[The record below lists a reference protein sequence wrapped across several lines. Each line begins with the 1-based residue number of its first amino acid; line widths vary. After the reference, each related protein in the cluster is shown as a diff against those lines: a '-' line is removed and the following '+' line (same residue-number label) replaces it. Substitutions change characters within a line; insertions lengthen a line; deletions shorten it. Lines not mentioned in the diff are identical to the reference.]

1 MNRSDARGG
10 SSGSEP
16 KAPGP
21 IVCGVW
27 GIISRVKLAWY
38 RVVERMR
45 YGPVPDDDNGTRPLI
60 VVLDGVGRF
69 QFAPYMIRMV
79 CREAG
84 LGYAVVKFDWQY
96 GLVGEIW
103 TDLMWLRRNRV
114 QAARFARFVRQLKR
128 SHPNRTVHLFAFSG
142 GTGIATFAGKYL
154 ENRGLIETLILAQPA
169 LSPGYDLSDVLGAAK
184 RTYVLTSERD
194 NVILGLGTSLF
205 GTTDRVYG
213 RAAGLTGFVRPKGLP
228 AAGEAAYDRCHVLR
242 WGPSWLVE
250 GHTGGHAGCLARTF
264 LRRVLATVLDGT
276 WDGSETGIPRVK
288 PAEPA

>member
-1 MNRSDARGG
+1 MNRPDARRA
-10 SSGSEP
+10 SSGIEP

-21 IVCGVW
+21 IVCGIC
-27 GIISRVKLAWY
+27 GIISRAKLAWY
-38 RVVERMR
+38 RVAERMHH
-45 YGPVPDDDNGTRPLI
+45 GPVPDDDDGAEPVI

-84 LGYAVVKFDWQY
+84 LGHAVVKFDWQY

-103 TDLMWLRRNRV
+103 TDLIWLRRNRV
-114 QAARFARFVRQLKR
+114 QAARFARFIRRLKR
-128 SHPNRTVHLFAFSG
+128 SYPDRTIHVFAFSG
-142 GTGIATFAGKYL
+142 GTGIAVFAGKYL

-184 RTYVLTSERD
+184 RSYVLTSERD
-194 NVILGLGTSLF
+194 LVILGLGTSLF

-213 RAAGLTGFVRPKGLP
+213 RAAGLTGFVRPEGLP
-228 AAGEAAYDRCHVLR
+228 AAGEAAYDRCRVLR
-242 WGPSWLVE
+242 WHPSWFVE

-264 LRRVLATVLDGT
+264 LRRVLANVLDGT
-276 WDGSETGIPRVK
+276 WDRSEAGIPKVK
-288 PAEPA
+288 PAEPV